1 MAYDLATVTNSG
13 NQLLASVVSDKS
25 SLVIDKIEV
34 SNTQLA
40 SSTDLKSMTS
50 ISNVVQT
57 LSANGYQKK
66 DNSFII
72 STVLD
77 NSSVTVDYQA
87 WVFGIWA
94 HEADGGS
101 PILMSVITSTSSPD
115 TIAKGSG
122 TPIDYNY
129 KFITTFSN
137 TSSLTI
143 QMASDT
149 YAAND
154 TVLHNSG
161 DETATGTKTFQEIK
175 ISNNKFP
182 NLVQTDGQYITLD
195 GGNSEIVP
203 ANDSKVVHTTDMRKP
218 ASDVAGI
225 EEVNAKQDK
234 IGYTPADD
242 SKVVHSADT
251 SNWQKNKVTND
262 DGTPFIRLNSSNQD
276 LSATLMSLS
285 SGFHTVYANIAVQ
298 NSPFSGRS
306 SAKGVI
312 DIQINTAGNNAFGE
326 GFLIGYTNQGILM
339 YHIWLD
345 GSKANYTQIADD
357 SKVAHLSGD
366 NNFDTVPTVN
376 NNPLLLASSLPSDLA
391 RTGQDANFTG
401 KLQRNGKDVATTDDL
416 TIVYA
421 GVPSLSF
428 DNNGNYT
435 ITASK
440 NADIAHITDY
450 ALYYR
455 VKGNGDFTQVALTPD
470 KLTGT
475 IDLSK
480 VTTATNFESYA
491 TATNVFGESDPS
503 ATVQWSYDPA
513 KASSTPPTL
522 AIADDGTYT
531 ITAPATTP
539 TAIVKYFLYYN
550 VDGQSDSTKL
560 DVGTKLTGN
569 LKELIAKPDKTTTY
583 DIQATAMNANAESGV
598 SNSLQFTYIPID
610 DNIYGASW
618 DRKSSPTLTRTDA
631 AVGLKAG
638 INGSQNDFDNV
649 GPWKGM
655 HRVTDSMNNVFVRV
669 PKFYIRKTQT
679 GDPDNGTATWQVSLV
694 SHGDD
699 WYLPKGFWD
708 FENSKELDYIDI
720 GAYDATGSSS
730 KLTSVAGKTPLV
742 NLSIAKFRSAAKANG
757 TGYQIWDIH
766 AWDMLQV
773 LFIIEF
779 ATLNSQSIMEGFDS
793 GSGSA
798 NSGAADSHKGSSG
811 TDGSGSSAMSYRG
824 IENLYG
830 NVWQFC
836 DGVNFKDNQPWVCE
850 DATNYQSDLFAS
862 PYVRTSYTATSDN
875 ANNYIKALGFD
886 SVHPY
891 AQFTTDDSG
900 SESTYYAD
908 YDWPGSGNTI
918 LETGGY
924 WVYGAGGGLFLSG
937 RYNSSTSAV
946 AYAGCRLLKKALP

>member
-1 MAYDLATVTNSG
+1 MAYDLAKVTANG
-13 NQLLASVVSDKS
+13 NNLIAQILANKS
-25 SLVIDKIEV
+25 SLSIDKIEI
-34 SNTQLA
+34 SDTQL
-40 SSTDLKSMTS
+40 SSTTDISTMTS
-50 ISNVVQT
+50 VPKVVQT
-57 LSANGYQKK
+57 VSANGFSK
-66 DNSFII
+66 NSNTLII
-72 STVLD
+72 STVVD
-77 NSSVTVDYQA
+77 NSSISADYKA
-87 WVFGIWA
+87 WVFGIW
-94 HEADGGS
+94 GS
-101 PILMSVITSTSSPD
+101 DSQNGQSQLIAVITSTNSPD
-115 TIAKGSG
+115 TIPAFSGS
-122 TPIDYNY
+122 TPVSYTY
-129 KFITTFSN
+129 KFNIGFSN
-137 TSSLTI
+137 ASQI
-143 QMASDT
+143 QFNMIDDAFAT
-149 YAAND
+149 ND
-154 TVLHNSG
+154 T
-161 DETATGTKTFQEIK
+161 
-175 ISNNKFP
+175 
-182 NLVQTDGQYITLD
+182 
-195 GGNSEIVP
+195 
-203 ANDSKVVHTTDMRKP
+203 VVHTTGDETIDGQKKFDTDPTDGAGNAYAKTVDVNQQLDKKVNVSDMRKP

-242 SKVVHSADT
+242 SKVVHDT
-251 SNWQKNKVTND
+251 DAPSSIIRNYLDSGTDLNTITNP
-262 DGTPFIRLNSSNQD
+262 GIFPFNQCTFVNDINSSVKWGAIINNVLPNQIIMQEMIRGNGEVYGYRIYNGGNKHW
-276 LSATLMSLS
+276 SSWLM
-285 SGFHTVYANIAVQ
+285 
-298 NSPFSGRS
+298 P
-306 SAKGVI
+306 
-312 DIQINTAGNNAFGE
+312 
-326 GFLIGYTNQGILM
+326 
-339 YHIWLD
+339 
-345 GSKANYTQIADD
+345 ADD
-357 SKVAHLSGD
+357 SKVAHLSGA

-391 RTGQDANFTG
+391 RTGQDTNFTAG
-401 KLQRNGKDVATTDDL
+401 LQKSGIDVATTDDL

-450 ALYYR
+450 TLYYR
-455 VKGNGDFTQVALTPD
+455 VKGNGDFNSIALTSD

-480 VTTATNFESYA
+480 VTMATNFESYA

-503 ATVQWSYDPA
+503 STVQWNYDPE
-513 KASSTPPTL
+513 KASSTPPSL

-531 ITAPATTP
+531 ITAPTTTP
-539 TAIVKYFLYYN
+539 TPIVKYFLYYN
-550 VDGQSDSTKL
+550 VDGQSDATKL
-560 DVGTKLTGN
+560 DVGTELTGS
-569 LKELIAKPDKTTTY
+569 LKELITKPNKTTTY
-583 DIQATAMNANAESGV
+583 DVQATAMNANAESGV
-598 SNSLQFTYIPID
+598 SNSVQFTYVPID
-610 DNIYGASW
+610 DSIYGASW

-638 INGSQNDFDNV
+638 INGAQNDFDNV

-679 GDPDNGTATWQVSLV
+679 GSPDNGTATWQVSLV

-708 FENSKELDYIDI
+708 FTNSKELDYIDI

-730 KLTSVAGKTPLV
+730 KLTSVAGKAPLV
-742 NLSIAKFRSAAKANG
+742 NLSIANFRKAAQANG

-779 ATLNSQSIMEGFDS
+779 ATLNSQSVMEGVDS
-793 GSGSA
+793 GSSAA
-798 NSGAADSHKGSSG
+798 NSGVADSHEGSSG
-811 TDGSGSSAMSYRG
+811 TAGSGSNAMSYRG

-830 NVWQFC
+830 NVWQLC
-836 DGVNFKDNQPWVCE
+836 DGANFKNNQPWVCE
-850 DATNYQSDLFAS
+850 DATNYQSDLFAA
-862 PYVRTSYTATSDN
+862 PYVSTSYTATSDN
-875 ANNYIKALGFD
+875 ANNYIKAMGFD

-918 LETGGY
+918 LETSGSWGN
-924 WVYGAGGGLFLSG
+924 GAYDGLFGSLRG
-937 RYNSSTSAV
+937 NSSTDAH
-946 AYAGCRLLKKALP
+946 ALDGCRLLKKALP

>member
-1 MAYDLATVTNSG
+1 MADDSINFQFTAKG
-13 NQLLASVVSDKS
+13 Q
-25 SLVIDKIEV
+25 
-34 SNTQLA
+34 QLA
-40 SSTDLKSMTS
+40 SQALAGTVKLDFTKAVASTDNHFSDSAATIAALTTLANVKQTATISEVDRVAEDDTEVRIPVTFDKSQ
-50 ISNVVQT
+50 V
-57 LSANGYQKK
+57 G
-66 DNSFII
+66 D
-72 STVLD
+72 
-77 NSSVTVDYQA
+77 DYQLLTVGLYCKPDNGA
-87 WVFGIWA
+87 EVLYAVAGLA
-94 HEADGGS
+94 N
-101 PILMSVITSTSSPD
+101 PILMHKSLTSSVY
-115 TIAKGSG
+115 S
-122 TPIDYNY
+122 IDMYV
-129 KFITTFSN
+129 IVG
-137 TSSLTI
+137 TSSNVTIKVNPAGAVTHADLTTI
-143 QMASDT
+143 LCD
-149 YAAND
+149 YAK
-154 TVLHNSG
+154 
-161 DETATGTKTFQEIK
+161 TADMTKSLADYTKTTDLNTKLADYEK
-175 ISNNKFP
+175 SADISKSLGDYAKTVDVN
-182 NLVQTDGQYITLD
+182 QQLD
-195 GGNSEIVP
+195 K
-203 ANDSKVVHTTDMRKP
+203 KVNIADMRKP
-218 ASDVAGI
+218 ASDVAGLEDVSTALNQNNLADGTDLNTVTI
-225 EEVNAKQDK
+225 EGVYPFVGVALVNAPKTIK
-234 IGYTPADD
+234 HWGC
-242 SKVVHSADT
+242 V
-251 SNWQKNKVTND
+251 KVTFKGSMYLQELFTD
-262 DGTPFIRLNSSNQD
+262 DDLRYFRFAATNLNWSPW
-276 LSATLMSLS
+276 AT
-285 SGFHTVYANIAVQ
+285 
-298 NSPFSGRS
+298 
-306 SAKGVI
+306 
-312 DIQINTAGNNAFGE
+312 
-326 GFLIGYTNQGILM
+326 
-339 YHIWLD
+339 
-345 GSKANYTQIADD
+345 IADD
-357 SKVAHLSGD
+357 SKVAHLSGT

-450 ALYYR
+450 TLYYR

-480 VTTATNFESYA
+480 VTTATNYEAYA

-503 ATVQWSYDPA
+503 SMVQWSYDPA
-513 KASSTPPTL
+513 KASSTPPNL
-522 AIADDGTYT
+522 EIADDGTYT

-539 TAIVKYFLYYN
+539 TPIVKYFLYYN
-550 VDGQSDSTKL
+550 VDGQSDTVKL
-560 DVGTKLTGN
+560 NVGTNLTGN

-583 DIQATAMNANAESGV
+583 DIQAAAMNANAESGV
-598 SNSLQFTYIPID
+598 SNSLQFTYVPID
-610 DNIYGASW
+610 DSIYGASW

-631 AVGLKAG
+631 AVGLQAG
-638 INGSQNDFDNV
+638 INGAQNDFDNV
-649 GPWKGM
+649 EPWKGM

-742 NLSIAKFRSAAKANG
+742 NLSIADFRSAAQANG

-779 ATLNSQSIMEGFDS
+779 ATLNSQSIMEGIDN
-793 GSGSA
+793 GSSAA

-811 TDGSGSSAMSYRG
+811 TAGSGSNAMSYRG
-824 IENLYG
+824 IENLYD
-830 NVWQFC
+830 NVLQFC
-836 DGVNFKDNQPWVCE
+836 DGVNFKDNQPWICE
-850 DATNYQSDLFAS
+850 DATKYQSDLFAA
-862 PYVRTSYTATSDN
+862 PYVRTGYAATSSGSN
-875 ANNYIKALGFD
+875 YYIKALGFD

-900 SESTYYAD
+900 SGPTYYAD
-908 YDWPGSGNTI
+908 YDYPGSGNTI

-924 WVYGAGGGLFLSG
+924 WGDGADVGLFYSA
-937 RYNSSTSAV
+937 RDFSSTYAGAV
-946 AYAGCRLLKKALP
+946 NGCRLLKKALP